1 MWWEV
6 VFSIRISQARV
17 SFRTFQV
24 FKIGILE
31 ILISVCS
38 IMRNLRT
45 KLRRWDTKCWTILGW
60 FHATPISCCALIPAG
75 PWALLCMLGIHIVVK
90 EAGSLF
96 ILKKFRKDRGM
107 DTKCQVCNIHCKSCN
122 VSVSLGPPAS
132 ILAFRH
138 STCAGA
144 WNWLRLGVRFFSSER
159 LLCTVRYSTNKW
171 LEKWNEKVDI
181 QNTSLSVIIRIKR
194 YNVKLQ

>member
-1 MWWEV
+1 
-6 VFSIRISQARV
+6 
-17 SFRTFQV
+17 
-24 FKIGILE
+24 
-31 ILISVCS
+31 
-38 IMRNLRT
+38 MRNLRT
-45 KLRRWDTKCWTILGW
+45 KLRRWDTKCWTIQGW

-90 EAGSLF
+90 ETGSLF

-138 STCAGA
+138 STCTGA
-144 WNWLRLGVRFFSSER
+144 WNWLKLGVRFFSLRKASLYCKIQYKQMTR
-159 LLCTVRYSTNKW
+159 KVKWKSRYTKYQP
-171 LEKWNEKVDI
+171 KC
-181 QNTSLSVIIRIKR
+181 
-194 YNVKLQ
+194 YY